1 MFIFLIISREL
12 LKFGKKHHF
21 FPINLIKGNFE
32 IFKPINSF
40 FQIQNS
46 KNSASKIKK
55 KKMATHHKTSSFS
68 TDSSQNLQDFSKSLA
83 TIALFRSKSNQT
95 SLYTEHNSN
104 INNNNTN
111 NSKGNAFLYNQ
122 AKNHRR
128 TASNTLVTTGNR
140 AHQRKLSTF
149 SVISQGNRVE
159 SNDISREIGEISRE
173 IKKRQHNYEKITILL
188 DKFQNY
194 LQLGELNNENEKNE
208 SFQSYFEKKT
218 EKSVKITPKIC
229 KNDLEINENGHIL
242 TKNQR
247 NYQKQ
252 EIWDEEIKNHPI
264 IIESRRES
272 ILQQSGEKASFSC
285 CSDSICSIF

>member
-1 MFIFLIISREL
+1 
-12 LKFGKKHHF
+12 
-21 FPINLIKGNFE
+21 
-32 IFKPINSF
+32 
-40 FQIQNS
+40 
-46 KNSASKIKK
+46 
-55 KKMATHHKTSSFS
+55 MAAHQKTSSFS

-95 SLYTEHNSN
+95 SLYTEHNTN
-104 INNNNTN
+104 INHSI

-128 TASNTLVTTGNR
+128 TASNTLVSSGNR

-159 SNDISREIGEISRE
+159 SNDISREIGEISRD

-188 DKFQNY
+188 DKFQND

-218 EKSVKITPKIC
+218 EKSLKITPNPF
-229 KNDLEINENGHIL
+229 KNDFRVNEHGQIL

-247 NYQKQ
+247 DYQKR
-252 EIWDEEIKNHPI
+252 ENWDAEIKNHPI

-272 ILQQSGEKASFSC
+272 IIQQSGEKSSFSC